1 MTGHV
6 IVFVAALAL
15 LEAELLTITLLRLYT
30 SLKNFWMTG
39 GVHDDPQILGRQCQ
53 SKIYGPVT
61 SSLFRIQA
69 SIICK

>member
-30 SLKNFWMTG
+30 SLKNFLMTG

-53 SKIYGPVT
+53 SKI
-61 SSLFRIQA
+61 
-69 SIICK
+69 